1 MCGITTPSSR
11 NTLTKFTLSLSVTEV
26 SHLIP
31 LCPPVLLKHHIQRK
45 DAEQDVSK
53 TIEKGFADTG
63 IALHYKKKI
72 PWRKS
77 KRRRAKETV

>member
-1 MCGITTPSSR
+1 M
-11 NTLTKFTLSLSVTEV
+11 
-26 SHLIP
+26 
-31 LCPPVLLKHHIQRK
+31 KHHIQRK

-53 TIEKGFADTG
+53 TIEKGFADIG

-77 KRRRAKETV
+77 KRRRTKETV